1 MEDEGIK
8 LDNVD
13 NINELI
19 KTVYREMRWYFEI

>member
-1 MEDEGIK
+1 MKTEGID

>member
-1 MEDEGIK
+1 MKEEGIN

>member
-1 MEDEGIK
+1 MKEEGIK

-13 NINELI
+13 TINELI